1 MLSLASKVQAVP
13 IDTNMLN
20 SATGDLNRQFD
31 NTLLA
36 LSGRE
41 NTGLNHGYGC
51 LEKMVQGDRL
61 SKSGILPPHS

>member
-1 MLSLASKVQAVP
+1 
-13 IDTNMLN
+13 MLN